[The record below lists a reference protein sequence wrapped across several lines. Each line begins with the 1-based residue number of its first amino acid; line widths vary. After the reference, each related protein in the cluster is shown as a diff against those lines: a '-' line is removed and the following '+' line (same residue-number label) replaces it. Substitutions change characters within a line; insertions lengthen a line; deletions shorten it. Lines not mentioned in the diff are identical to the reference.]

1 MALNFNGSNTYLMSK
16 YRSDTLNFKES
27 FGKTHLFGKTALVLS
42 SWFGVGLIP
51 VAPGTCGTLAAVPL
65 FFGMKYIGILYSV
78 IFLIVFIPMAV
89 WVSGISKRLLGRDDP
104 PEVVIDEVAGFMLAL
119 FLLPLTWSSLTLG
132 FLLFR
137 VFDILKPFPIGRLE
151 KIRGGIGIV
160 VDDLV
165 AGVYANFCVRVL
177 LSVLFFMTN

>member
-1 MALNFNGSNTYLMSK
+1 MSK
-16 YRSDTLNFKES
+16 YRSDTLKFKES

-65 FFGMKYIGILYSV
+65 FFCMKYIGILYSV

-137 VFDILKPFPIGRLE
+137 IFDILKPLPIGRLE

-165 AGVYANFCVRVL
+165 AGVYANFCVRIF